1 MNGDLEPDFINPT
14 IAYQQQSTDSAGGTT
29 NNFFLN
35 FPTSIQ
41 VTLSD
46 GNGGHLNPL
55 SYAAGRRPHTAEV
68 GQLAGGSNSA
78 PDIVVA
84 HKNWRFGGWRDNFGW
99 DGQYDTI
106 TVIEMDNRDLS
117 VSGIEISPVDRY
129 VGAVGEGSR
138 ELNVTV
144 TNTGMDVLNGQS
156 ATLDV
161 ELKIVDEANSTN
173 QTVYANDWDS
183 PEDLGTCGSGCT
195 WEYIDY
201 VEAGT
206 HHWQEQTT
214 PSSGSGTDPD
224 ESQADYSA
232 NYLNPTH
239 FMWAGETVTNS
250 TGGEWTGYG
259 RNWDEAMV
267 LRNVDLTGSDRAF
280 MSVEL
285 FQDLGFGALGSA
297 DTNGFVVG
305 DVWDDLND
313 RSWQ

>member
-1 MNGDLEPDFINPT
+1 M
-14 IAYQQQSTDSAGGTT
+14 
-29 NNFFLN
+29 N

-68 GQLAGGSNSA
+68 GQLAGLTP

-106 TVIEMDNRDLS
+106 TVSKWTTETFR
-117 VSGIEISPVDRY
+117 SGIEISPVDRY

-183 PEDLGTCGSGCT
+183 EK
-195 WEYIDY
+195 I
-201 VEAGT
+201 
-206 HHWQEQTT
+206 
-214 PSSGSGTDPD
+214 
-224 ESQADYSA
+224 
-232 NYLNPTH
+232 
-239 FMWAGETVTNS
+239 
-250 TGGEWTGYG
+250 
-259 RNWDEAMV
+259 
-267 LRNVDLTGSDRAF
+267 
-280 MSVEL
+280 
-285 FQDLGFGALGSA
+285 
-297 DTNGFVVG
+297 
-305 DVWDDLND
+305 
-313 RSWQ
+313 

>member
-1 MNGDLEPDFINPT
+1 MDTPTSQAIAVADIDEDGVADVLALNDENLLNVTYVTSSSSGTWSTPQTAYFGPYISWSLTIADLNGDLEPDFINPT

-173 QTVYANDWDS
+173 QTVYAMI
-183 PEDLGTCGSGCT
+183 GTVQK
-195 WEYIDY
+195 I
-201 VEAGT
+201 
-206 HHWQEQTT
+206 
-214 PSSGSGTDPD
+214 
-224 ESQADYSA
+224 
-232 NYLNPTH
+232 
-239 FMWAGETVTNS
+239 
-250 TGGEWTGYG
+250 
-259 RNWDEAMV
+259 
-267 LRNVDLTGSDRAF
+267 
-280 MSVEL
+280 
-285 FQDLGFGALGSA
+285 
-297 DTNGFVVG
+297 
-305 DVWDDLND
+305 
-313 RSWQ
+313 